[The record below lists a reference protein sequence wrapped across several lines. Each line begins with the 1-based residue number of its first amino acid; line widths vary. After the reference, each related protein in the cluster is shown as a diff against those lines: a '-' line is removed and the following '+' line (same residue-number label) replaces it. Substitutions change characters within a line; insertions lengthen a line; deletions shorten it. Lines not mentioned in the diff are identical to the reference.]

1 VNAQDDP
8 LPVEKPRRPRLR
20 WLKRIGKGLLMV
32 AVIIAGR
39 MAWHHFQAT
48 KNLQEALAE
57 MDRAEPGWRLEDIE
71 AAREQVPEE
80 ENSARVVVA
89 AATLLPKNW
98 PPKEFDDLFAKL
110 APAEQLPPEDFA
122 RLKKELA
129 DVRPVLLEAR
139 KLAGMPRG
147 RHHISYQRNVLDTL
161 LRDQI
166 EGRRIS
172 RLLVLD
178 ALRHD
183 QEGNLKEALVS
194 CRAALNTA
202 RAIGD
207 EPFASSQLIR
217 TAGVVAVCQA
227 VEHTLGQGEPPQ
239 EEIIAISKLLA
250 EEDAYADL
258 IVSARGER
266 AVDHGTFDALE
277 SGDVSFGQMAVGK
290 TEWTDRFY
298 ALFYRDNLRDEHPI
312 MLTLMTR
319 WVAIA
324 QLPSSE
330 QAQVERQFEQE
341 VRDQPQSAILTRL
354 LLPHLTKLGEASRR
368 KHACIRCISA
378 ALAAECYR
386 QTHKRWPDSLD
397 QLSPQFLPAVP
408 LDPFDGSP
416 LRYRRIEDGVVIY
429 SLGND
434 GVDDS
439 GHLDPERMT
448 QTGVDV
454 GYRLWDVSKRR
465 QPPRPKPPPQP
476 APMPP
481 RMQGNAPNPG

>member
-1 VNAQDDP
+1 MNAQDDP

-20 WLKRIGKGLLMV
+20 WLKRIGKGLLIA

-39 MAWHHFQAT
+39 MAWHHYQAT

-57 MDRAEPGWRLEDIE
+57 MDRAEPGWRLEEIE
-71 AAREQVPEE
+71 AAREKIPEE

-89 AATLLPKNW
+89 ATKMLPRNW
-98 PPKEFDDLFAKL
+98 PPKEFDDLFVKL
-110 APAEQLPPEDFA
+110 APTEQLPPEDFA
-122 RLKKELA
+122 RLKKELT
-129 DVRPVLLEAR
+129 DVRPALVEAH

-147 RHHISYQRNVLDTL
+147 RHYLSYERNVLDTL
-161 LRDQI
+161 LRDQV

-178 ALRHD
+178 ALRHG

-217 TAGVVAVCQA
+217 TAGLVAVCQA
-227 VEHTLGQGEPPQ
+227 VEHTLGQGEPPR
-239 EEIIAISKLLA
+239 EEMIAIRKLLA

-258 IVSARGER
+258 MVAARGER
-266 AVDHGTFDALE
+266 AVDHGTFDAIE
-277 SGDVSFGQMAVGK
+277 SGDVSFGQMALGK

-312 MLTLMTR
+312 MLREMTR

-324 QLPSSE
+324 QMPSSE
-330 QAQVERQFEQE
+330 QAQVERQFELA
-341 VRDQPQSAILTRL
+341 VRDLPKSAILTRL
-354 LLPHLTKLGEASRR
+354 LLPNLTKLGEASRR

-386 QTHKRWPDSLD
+386 QTHKHWPDSLD
-397 QLSPQFLPAVP
+397 QLCPQFLSAVP

-416 LRYRRIEDGVVIY
+416 LRYRRLKDGAMIY
-429 SLGND
+429 SVGND
-434 GVDDS
+434 RVDD
-439 GHLDPERMT
+439 GGNLDPEHIT
-448 QTGVDV
+448 QPNVDV

-476 APMPP
+476 APMPLW
-481 RMQGNAPNPG
+481 MQENDPNPG